1 MVDVAAFIMFVNE
14 PIPACPMA
22 ATVSGC
28 FSRAPLRT
36 ERVPGQSRSSSSRN
50 IMNSLRALANPRLR
64 AAERSYF
71 FSCLKQR
78 MRVSLRPLRS
88 SMCHRS
94 RHHPQQSAPSG
105 SFVWPA
111 RCWWPRRALHGDCSW
126 VTTLIGMFLSVTTHG
141 KMPRFKPLYAK
152 RDHTLQVCLHCLFH
166 GKNGLHI
173 DIHVHQVL
181 SIGRP
186 IGGNRS
192 LLDTP
197 FSDVVPE
204 SRGETVGV
212 CVTQDSAPMRSGL

>member
-78 MRVSLRPLRS
+78 MRVSLEATEK
-88 SMCHRS
+88 
-94 RHHPQQSAPSG
+94 APCVIG
-105 SFVWPA
+105 RGIIHNNQLPA
-111 RCWWPRRALHGDCSW
+111 GVCLGLHAVDGLGEHCTAIARGI
-126 VTTLIGMFLSVTTHG
+126 TTLISGCFFPSLLMV

-166 GKNGLHI
+166 GKKRL
-173 DIHVHQVL
+173 
-181 SIGRP
+181 
-186 IGGNRS
+186 
-192 LLDTP
+192 TY
-197 FSDVVPE
+197 
-204 SRGETVGV
+204 
-212 CVTQDSAPMRSGL
+212 